1 MRSGLV
7 VAAFCLLV
15 SIACGSQ
22 PTASSNPT
30 AASASAAAFS
40 RIACADIKAP
50 HHAYVVVQH
59 MSGDWMQRCIGFAPR
74 YIDGQTIMDRSGIQ
88 YQVQH
93 LDSGKAVCQVDLEP
107 RQYPDC
113 GSSNSPRWAL
123 FIESQ
128 GRWSQAPTGYTDVQ
142 LGDGDALGW
151 RYVRGA
157 DQAPAPPPLPRRV

>member
-7 VAAFCLLV
+7 VAAFSLLV

-30 AASASAAAFS
+30 AAAVSGSS
-40 RIACADIKAP
+40 RIACADIKAA

-59 MSGDWMQRCIGFAPR
+59 MSGDWMQGCVGFAPT
-74 YIDGQTIMDRSGIQ
+74 YIDGQTLMDRSGIQ

-93 LDSGKAVCQVDLEP
+93 VDSGKTVCQVDLEP
-107 RQYPDC
+107 RQFSEC
-113 GSSNSPRWAL
+113 ASPTSRRWAL
-123 FIESQ
+123 FIQSQ
-128 GRWSQAPTGYTDVQ
+128 GRWSKAPSGYTDVH

-151 RYVRGA
+151 RYVRTA
-157 DQAPAPPPLPRRV
+157 DQAPAPPPLPRKV